1 MRAGYVILRQYVG
14 ERDAGAGMSGR
25 AGRGA
30 ALVIEDDP
38 RFSARVAAL
47 LAREGYD
54 AACESDGEAGLRR
67 AAAEPFDL
75 IVLDRMLPGL
85 DGLTILRRL
94 RALDVAAPVLILSA
108 LGRVEEKVDGLES
121 GADDYL
127 SKPFADEEFA
137 ARVRT
142 LARRARPE
150 AHPQVLLVG
159 DIEIHV
165 KARTVHRGGRF
176 IATSPREFELIRCL
190 AEHAGRYLTRAF
202 LLEKVWNLRFDPQT
216 NVVDV
221 HVGRLRRK
229 LDEGFARSALVTA
242 RGEGY
247 KLDAGAG
254 APPGSPPA

>member
-1 MRAGYVILRQYVG
+1 MGEEAGQ
-14 ERDAGAGMSGR
+14 
-25 AGRGA
+25 GA
-30 ALVIEDDP
+30 ALVVEDDP

-47 LAREGYD
+47 LAREGY
-54 AACESDGEAGLRR
+54 ATTCESDGEAGLRR
-67 AAAEPFDL
+67 AAAQAFDL

-85 DGLTILRRL
+85 DGLDLLRRL
-94 RALDVAAPVLILSA
+94 RALGVGAPVLILSA

-127 SKPFADEEFA
+127 SKPFADEEFS

-142 LARRARPE
+142 LARRRRAE

-159 DIEIHV
+159 DVEIHV
-165 KARTVHRGGRF
+165 KARTVHRAGRF
-176 IATSPREFELIRCL
+176 IATSPREFDLIRCL
-190 AEHAGRYLTRAF
+190 ADHAGRYLTRAF

-247 KLDAGAG
+247 KLDDGVG
-254 APPGSPPA
+254 PPP

>member
-1 MRAGYVILRQYVG
+1 M
-14 ERDAGAGMSGR
+14 EAGAGTAMGEE
-25 AGRGA
+25 AGQGA
-30 ALVIEDDP
+30 ALVVEDDP

-47 LAREGYD
+47 LEREGY
-54 AACESDGEAGLRR
+54 ATICEADGEAGLRR
-67 AAAEPFDL
+67 AAAQAFDL

-85 DGLTILRRL
+85 DGLDVLRRL
-94 RALDVAAPVLILSA
+94 RALGVGAPALILSA

-127 SKPFADEEFA
+127 SKPFADEEFC

-142 LARRARPE
+142 LARRRRAE

-159 DIEIHV
+159 DVEIHV
-165 KARTVHRGGRF
+165 KARTVHRAGRF
-176 IATSPREFELIRCL
+176 IPTSPREFDLIRCL

-229 LDEGFARSALVTA
+229 LDEGFSRSALVTA

-247 KLDAGAG
+247 KLDDGAG
-254 APPGSPPA
+254 APPA